1 MPNAGKQIWEIRVLR
16 DVKLTPLENKNEQEQ
31 NKSEKKEPREK

>member
-1 MPNAGKQIWEIRVLR
+1 MLNAGKQIWEVRVPR
-16 DVKLTPLENKNEQEQ
+16 DVELTLLENKNEQEQ